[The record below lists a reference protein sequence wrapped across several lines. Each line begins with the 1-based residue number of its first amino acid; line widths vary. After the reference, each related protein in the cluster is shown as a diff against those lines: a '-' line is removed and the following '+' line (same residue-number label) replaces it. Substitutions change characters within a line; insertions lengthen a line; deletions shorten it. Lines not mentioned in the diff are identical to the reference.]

1 MSDMVERSGET
12 LLRID
17 GVTKSFSGLTALSD
31 VSFEV
36 ARGQIKGV
44 IGPNGAG
51 KTTLFNVI
59 AGTFP
64 PTTGEVHLRDEL
76 VTGMPAHRIARAGIA
91 RTYQLM
97 KPFGTMTVRD
107 NVMVA
112 ALQRTDSMVEA
123 RARAG
128 EMVEQV
134 GLSRWM
140 HDQAGSL
147 STAGRKRLE
156 LARAL
161 ALEPDL
167 LLLDEVL
174 AGLVPSERV
183 PVIELLREINR
194 SGVTMLF
201 VEHVMAAVM
210 ALSDEI
216 VVLHH
221 GKVLASGTPE
231 QVTSDPAVVE
241 AYLGEEQA
249 IAEA

>member
-1 MSDMVERSGET
+1 MSRENQPGEPP
-12 LLRID
+12 LLRIN
-17 GVTKSFSGLTALSD
+17 GVSKSFSGLAALSD
-31 VSFEV
+31 VSFDV
-36 ARGQIKGV
+36 KQGRIKGV

-64 PTTGEVHLRDEL
+64 PSGGHVYLRGQD
-76 VTGMPAHRIARAGIA
+76 VTGLPAHRIARAGIA

-112 ALQRTDSMVEA
+112 ALQRTDSMSQA

-128 EMVEQV
+128 EVVEQV
-134 GLSRWM
+134 GLARWM
-140 HDQAGSL
+140 EDQAGSL

-156 LARAL
+156 LARAM
-161 ALEPDL
+161 ALEADL

-174 AGLVPSERV
+174 AGLVPSERA
-183 PVIELLREINR
+183 PVIDLLREINR
-194 SGVTMLF
+194 GGVTMLF

-221 GKVLASGTPE
+221 GEVLASGTPK